1 MKLNFRICSV
11 LSLGSWWQQPLGK
24 TYDLQSQNGVMVTL
38 LPVGTPRAQKTKC
51 SLSADVDV
59 KWGWRWGELS
69 ALWLNGEGQIV
80 NDKKQYTSK
89 HYMKAETEQTL
100 LHYNWNSN

>member
-38 LPVGTPRAQKTKC
+38 LPVGTPRAVDKM
-51 SLSADVDV
+51 LS
-59 KWGWRWGELS
+59 
-69 ALWLNGEGQIV
+69 
-80 NDKKQYTSK
+80 
-89 HYMKAETEQTL
+89 
-100 LHYNWNSN
+100 